1 MAESMIFEAGEE
13 WKREN
18 KGKQRREERG
28 RPTERKGVCV
38 KDLEIEI
45 ENA

>member
-1 MAESMIFEAGEE
+1 MAESMTFKAGEK

-18 KGKQRREERG
+18 KAGREERG
-28 RPTERKGVCV
+28 RHTERKGVCV
-38 KDLEIEI
+38 KDLEVEI